1 MGKSQGANEL
11 SEITQDQIEQFY
23 EFLQGEVPQGLNM
36 KRPPHLSGQMAFR
49 IIYYLQEIM
58 GILPDKFERCKTCGN
73 IFNTETEGN
82 PETLHCDY
90 CRRD

>member
-1 MGKSQGANEL
+1 
-11 SEITQDQIEQFY
+11 
-23 EFLQGEVPQGLNM
+23 M

-58 GILPDKFERCKTCGN
+58 EVIPDKFERCVSCGRIYN
-73 IFNTETEGN
+73 SEEEGSSKK
-82 PETLHCDY
+82 LHCDY